1 MADFDKAKF
10 GENLTRIRRSKK
22 ITQKSL
28 AEMLNTSPTSV
39 NYWEKGTTKPR
50 LDMMQGIADALEV
63 PLTSLIDWD
72 EADAKF
78 NPDGKLA
85 ESVRTLEQIE
95 KEYGKEAV
103 MLLEAFSQLNAV
115 GMVKAMEYVSDLS
128 EQDKYKK

>member
-1 MADFDKAKF
+1 MAEAVSVSA
-10 GENLTRIRRSKK
+10 TR
-22 ITQKSL
+22 L
-28 AEMLNTSPTSV
+28 
-39 NYWEKGTTKPR
+39 NYWEKGRNNPPIEY
-50 LDMMQGIADALEV
+50 LDKVAKALNVPVDALMPSASEEQ
-63 PLTSLIDWD
+63 IKQWD
-72 EADAKF
+72 EKF

>member
-63 PLTSLIDWD
+63 PLASLIDWD

-78 NPDGKLA
+78 NPEGKLA
-85 ESVRTLEQIE
+85 EEVNTLEQIE